1 MQKKMALSLL
11 FLAAFFRLLPAD
23 EPPLSLEEAVS
34 SALRNNPEII
44 RARLELEAAR
54 GRRLQWGALSF
65 PELSFSR
72 EGMAFRDNGGETEI
86 NLGIEQSLE
95 FPGKRS
101 LRRETARLEEE
112 IFAAELDRV
121 MLSVTAEVKKAYF
134 QTTYSQRA
142 IAGRESIIEVLKR
155 YQDIAVLR
163 AQSGQVSALDVL
175 KGRLELVQL
184 QGEIIEARRRWRE
197 NALALSLLIGRDDQR
212 VPPVSVSEFTFI
224 PLDKDLSALQREAA
238 SRPSLRAAG
247 ARMAQAEAG
256 LRLARKNAL
265 PDLTVGLFYPSL
277 RASSWGF
284 EVGLTLPL
292 WRDKIEG
299 ERQEAEALN
308 RALTAA
314 REAREKKV
322 FSLLRSAYE
331 SVKATEERLALFE
344 QSLLPEIEGIL
355 ELGLSDYQYGK
366 IDSLHLFDV
375 LRTYKATQLEYLAAL
390 LDHRVSLVDLESAGE
405 SE

>member
-1 MQKKMALSLL
+1 MQKRTALSCLL
-11 FLAAFFRLLPAD
+11 LMAFFRPLGAD
-23 EPPLSLEEAVS
+23 ESPISLEEAVS
-34 SALRNNPEII
+34 TALRNNPEII
-44 RARLELEAAR
+44 RAGQELEAAR
-54 GRRLQWGALSF
+54 GRRLQLGAFSF

-72 EGMAFRDNGGETEI
+72 EGMAFREVGGETEI

-101 LRRETARLEEE
+101 LRRESGRLEEE

-121 MLSVTAEVKKAYF
+121 VVRITAEVKKAYF
-134 QTTYSQRA
+134 QTAYFQKA
-142 IAGRESIIEVLKR
+142 IAGRESIAEVLKR
-155 YQDIAVLR
+155 YQDISILR

-197 NALALSLLIGRDDQR
+197 SALALSLLIGGEGQEA
-212 VPPVSVSEFTFI
+212 PAVSASELTFA
-224 PLDKDLSALQREAA
+224 PLDKELPELKREAA
-238 SRPSLRAAG
+238 SRPSLRAAA
-247 ARMAQAEAG
+247 ARLAQAEAG
-256 LRLARKNAL
+256 LRLARKNGL
-265 PDLTVGLFYPSL
+265 PDFRVGLFYPSL
-277 RASSWGF
+277 RGSSWGF

-292 WRDKIEG
+292 WRDKING
-299 ERQEAEALN
+299 EREEAEALS
-308 RALTAA
+308 RALTTA
-314 REAREKKV
+314 RQAREKRV

-331 SVKATEERLALFE
+331 SVKATEERLTLFE
-344 QSLLPEIEGIL
+344 RSLLPEIDGIL

-390 LDHRVSLVDLESAGE
+390 LDHRLSLVDLESAGE
-405 SE
+405 SD

>member
-1 MQKKMALSLL
+1 MQKRMLL
-11 FLAAFFRLLPAD
+11 FLLLLAAFLRFLPAD

-34 SALRNNPEII
+34 SALGNNPEII

-54 GRRLQWGALSF
+54 GRRLRLGAISF
-65 PELSFSR
+65 PEISFSR
-72 EGMAFRDNGGETEI
+72 EGMASRTSGGETEI

-101 LRRETARLEEE
+101 LRREAAGLEEE

-121 MLSVTAEVKKAYF
+121 ILSVTAEVKKAYF
-134 QTTYSQRA
+134 QTAYSQRA
-142 IAGRESIIEVLKR
+142 IAGRESIVEVLKR

-175 KGRLELVQL
+175 KGRLEMVQL
-184 QGEIIEARRRWRE
+184 QGEIIEARRRRRE
-197 NALALSLLIGRDDQR
+197 SALALSLLIGGDGQHLAT
-212 VPPVSVSEFTFI
+212 VSDSEFTFI
-224 PLDKDLSALQREAA
+224 PLDKDLSALKREVA

-247 ARMAQAEAG
+247 ARVAQAEAG

-265 PDLTVGLFYPSL
+265 PDLKIGLFYPSL

-284 EVGLTLPL
+284 GVGLTLPL

-299 ERQEAEALN
+299 ERREAEALSQ
-308 RALTAA
+308 AQAAA
-314 REAREKKV
+314 REAREKKI
-322 FSLLRSAYE
+322 FSLLRNAYE

-344 QSLLPEIEGIL
+344 QSLLPEIDGIL

-375 LRTYKATQLEYLAAL
+375 LRTYKAAQLEYLAAL

>member
-1 MQKKMALSLL
+1 MQKRMVLSLL
-11 FLAAFFRLLPAD
+11 LLAAFFRPLPAD
-23 EPPLSLEEAVS
+23 EPTLSLEEAVS
-34 SALRNNPEII
+34 GALRNNPEII

-54 GRRLQWGALSF
+54 GRRRQLGALSF

-72 EGMAFRDNGGETEI
+72 EGMAFRDSGGETEI

-101 LRRETARLEEE
+101 LRREAAGLEEE

-121 MLSVTAEVKKAYF
+121 ILSVTAKVKKAYF
-134 QTTYSQRA
+134 QTAYSQRA

-163 AQSGQVSALDVL
+163 AQSGQVSALDIL
-175 KGRLELVQL
+175 KGRLETVQL

-197 NALALSLLIGRDDQR
+197 RALALSLLIGGDGQII
-212 VPPVSVSEFTFI
+212 PPVSVSEFTFI
-224 PLDKDLSALQREAA
+224 PLDKDLPALKREAA

-247 ARMAQAEAG
+247 ARLSQAEAG
-256 LRLARKNAL
+256 LRLARKNGL
-265 PDLTVGLFYPSL
+265 PDFKVGLFSPSL

-299 ERQEAEALN
+299 ERQEAEAHSQ
-308 RALTAA
+308 AQAAA

-322 FSLLRSAYE
+322 FSLLQSAYE

-344 QSLLPEIEGIL
+344 KSLLPEIEGIL

-390 LDHRVSLVDLESAGE
+390 LDHRVSLADLESAGE

>member
-1 MQKKMALSLL
+1 MQKRIVLSLL
-11 FLAAFFRLLPAD
+11 LLAAFSRSLPAE
-23 EPPLSLEEAVS
+23 EPPLSLEEALS
-34 SALRNNPEII
+34 SALGNNPEIV

-54 GRRLQWGALSF
+54 GRRLHLGALPL

-72 EGMAFRDNGGETEI
+72 EGMASRDRGAETEI
-86 NLGIEQSLE
+86 NLGIEQFLE

-101 LRRETARLEEE
+101 LRRQAAGLEEE

-121 MLSVTAEVKKAYF
+121 ILSVTAAVKKAYF
-134 QTTYSQRA
+134 QTAYSQRA
-142 IAGRESIIEVLKR
+142 IAGRESIFEVLKR

-175 KGRLELVQL
+175 KGRLEMVQL
-184 QGEIIEARRRWRE
+184 QGEIIEARRLWRE
-197 NALALSLLIGRDDQR
+197 SALALSLLIGGDGQH
-212 VPPVSVSEFTFI
+212 PAAVSDSEFTFT
-224 PLDKDLSALQREAA
+224 PLDKDLSMLTREAA

-247 ARMAQAEAG
+247 ARLAQAEAG

-265 PDLTVGLFYPSL
+265 PDFRIGLFYPSL

-284 EVGLTLPL
+284 GVGLTLPL

-299 ERQEAEALN
+299 ERREAEAYSQ
-308 RALTAA
+308 AQAAA

-331 SVKATEERLALFE
+331 SVVATEERLALFE
-344 QSLLPEIEGIL
+344 QSLLPEIDGIL
-355 ELGLSDYQYGK
+355 ELGLSEYQYGK

-390 LDHRVSLVDLESAGE
+390 LNHRVSLIDLESAGE

>member
-1 MQKKMALSLL
+1 MQKKMVLSLVL
-11 FLAAFFRLLPAD
+11 LLAIFRPLPAD
-23 EPPLSLEEAVS
+23 EPPVSLEEAVS
-34 SALRNNPEII
+34 TALRNNPEII
-44 RARLELEAAR
+44 RARLELEAAT
-54 GRRLQWGALSF
+54 GRRLQLGALSF

-72 EGMAFRDNGGETEI
+72 EGMAVRDNGGETEI

-101 LRRETARLEEE
+101 LRREAAGLEEE
-112 IFAAELDRV
+112 IFAAELDRII
-121 MLSVTAEVKKAYF
+121 LSVTAEVKKAYF
-134 QTTYSQRA
+134 QTAYFQRA
-142 IAGRESIIEVLKR
+142 IAGRESIIEVLRR
-155 YQDIAVLR
+155 YQDIAVVR

-197 NALALSLLIGRDDQR
+197 SALALSLLVGGDDEHI
-212 VPPVSVSEFTFI
+212 PPVSVSEFTFI
-224 PLDKDLSALQREAA
+224 PLDKDLSTLKREAD
-238 SRPSLRAAG
+238 SRPSLRAAE
-247 ARMAQAEAG
+247 ARLAQAGAG

-265 PDLTVGLFYPSL
+265 PDFRIGLFYPSL
-277 RASSWGF
+277 RGSSWGF

-299 ERQEAEALN
+299 ERQEAEALS
-308 RALTAA
+308 RAMTAA
-314 REAREKKV
+314 REARGKKI

-344 QSLLPEIEGIL
+344 QSLLPEIDGIL
-355 ELGLSDYQYGK
+355 ELGLFDYQYGR

-375 LRTYKATQLEYLAAL
+375 LRMYKATQLEYLAAL
-390 LDHRVSLVDLESAGE
+390 LGHRLALVDLESAGE